1 MSNQPDNKSIRDIM
15 LDLVGVQSD
24 SGTVMERAAAERIAS
39 YFEEDPYFSMHR
51 DCWGIADTGDHL
63 GRPVV
68 WALKKGTTPRTLILT
83 GHYDAVETESYG
95 DLKPWALKPEELARV
110 IEGSGRADEKIAAD
124 LASGDW
130 VFGRG
135 TADMKGG
142 LAIGIHKVL
151 SHPAGEKTGL
161 LFAAVCDEENMS
173 AGARGCVPLLLQI
186 REKFGLEYA
195 ATLILEPQ
203 LALGSDEFM
212 VYNGSIGKILPAI
225 VTRGVLSHCGEP
237 VKGLSAAH
245 IAAEITCRL
254 DLNCDLTT
262 SDLGLTTQAPIVTMV
277 RDLKTTYDV
286 SVPGYGALM
295 LNLLFLGEGKVGGLM
310 SKIIEIC
317 QQAADAVM
325 ERYEKAYEHSFRA
338 GLISPDAKVTRG
350 PVVIELGKLE
360 EMAAVRLGA
369 DFDALK
375 AELAQSLYQR
385 INASEL
391 TLQNASIE
399 YMKKVLEM
407 SGLDGPAIVVGISP
421 PYYPCVCN
429 GYLPGKDGG
438 VLEIVRR
445 EAEENLG
452 MKLKVMPYFTGI
464 GDASYMSCTD
474 PDGQRQVMKN
484 LTLPAN
490 CYDIPFED
498 IARLG
503 APCFFIGPRAFEI
516 HQWSERVYMPDL
528 EKTVP
533 AIIDRLLKEL

>member
-1 MSNQPDNKSIRDIM
+1 
-15 LDLVGVQSD
+15 
-24 SGTVMERAAAERIAS
+24 
-39 YFEEDPYFSMHR
+39 
-51 DCWGIADTGDHL
+51 
-63 GRPVV
+63 
-68 WALKKGTTPRTLILT
+68 
-83 GHYDAVETESYG
+83 
-95 DLKPWALKPEELARV
+95 
-110 IEGSGRADEKIAAD
+110 
-124 LASGDW
+124 
-130 VFGRG
+130 
-135 TADMKGG
+135 
-142 LAIGIHKVL
+142 
-151 SHPAGEKTGL
+151 
-161 LFAAVCDEENMS
+161 
-173 AGARGCVPLLLQI
+173 
-186 REKFGLEYA
+186 
-195 ATLILEPQ
+195 
-203 LALGSDEFM
+203 
-212 VYNGSIGKILPAI
+212 
-225 VTRGVLSHCGEP
+225 
-237 VKGLSAAH
+237 
-245 IAAEITCRL
+245 
-254 DLNCDLTT
+254 
-262 SDLGLTTQAPIVTMV
+262 
-277 RDLKTTYDV
+277 
-286 SVPGYGALM
+286 M

-310 SKIIEIC
+310 SKIVEIC

-325 ERYEKAYEHSFRA
+325 ERYEKAYEHSFHA
-338 GLISPDAKVTRG
+338 GLISPDAKVTKG
-350 PVVIELGKLE
+350 PAVIELGKLE

-375 AELAQSLYQR
+375 AELAQSLQQR
-385 INASEL
+385 INDSEL

-407 SGLDGPAIVVGISP
+407 SGLEGPAIVVGISP

-498 IARLG
+498 IVRLG